1 MTNLLEDRSVRGTPD
16 DWAQAVYD
24 AYTHWRADLVVG
36 ERNNGG
42 DLVEKNIRSVSR
54 TIPYKSVWATRGK
67 AMRAQPVVA
76 LCEQGHLHVV
86 VCLPELEAEMTGW
99 NPDSEEPSPNRLDA
113 MVWGVTECMGG
124 SFKQAKIW
132 GSV

>member
-1 MTNLLEDRSVRGTPD
+1 
-16 DWAQAVYD
+16 
-24 AYTHWRADLVVG
+24 LVVG

-86 VCLPELEAEMTGW
+86 VCLPELEAEMTDGILIRKNLHQTVW
-99 NPDSEEPSPNRLDA
+99 MLWCGVLLNVWVEVSNRQKY
-113 MVWGVTECMGG
+113 GG
-124 SFKQAKIW
+124 QYEKRS
-132 GSV
+132 

>member
-1 MTNLLEDRSVRGTPD
+1 MI
-16 DWAQAVYD
+16 
-24 AYTHWRADLVVG
+24 VG

-54 TIPYKSVWATRGK
+54 VVPFKSVWASRGK
-67 AMRAQPVVA
+67 AIRAQPVVA
-76 LCEQGHLHVV
+76 LCEHGDLHVV
-86 VCLPELEAEMTGW
+86 ACLPDLEMEMTTW
-99 NPDSEEPSPNRLDA
+99 NPESEEPSPNRLDA

-124 SFKQAKIW
+124 GFKQARIW